1 MKKLVITLALM
12 VFAGSLFAQESK
24 PRWAHIET
32 NHFWDNWEISVDAG
46 VQTVLNLPNEKDGVK
61 INPEGAFGK
70 DFTFAFDAYLTK
82 WITPIVGLRTAF
94 TGLNI
99 TDYYTDAAGASV
111 KNENNYFLIHEDVM
125 FNLTNWFCG
134 YRADRFFNAIAYA
147 GIGYGQS
154 ELKDGD
160 GKNAE
165 WAVPMGILTTYRLC
179 DAWSLNLEWKNI
191 LVRNEFANKPAASVS
206 PKTDVADIMSVT
218 LGLTYKFRNNISEN
232 SSKPRRGFSAYT
244 PIDESQ
250 WVKKSAY
257 DELQRELNDA
267 KGDND
272 NYQKQLDK
280 YKKALDAETKA
291 KNDALAKA
299 AQGSGVAVN
308 EDVTLCIFFNIG
320 SAEVS
325 DRNVENINF
334 MAKLMNANKNVKY
347 TVTGYADKETG
358 SEARNNVLSQ
368 QRAEAVRDALVNAGV
383 SADQIKVD
391 YVGCKVQ
398 PFEGKG
404 YLNRVAIIK

>member
-24 PRWAHIET
+24 PKWAHIET
-32 NHFWDNWEISVDAG
+32 NHFWDNWELSVDAG
-46 VQTVLNLPNEKDGVK
+46 VQTVVPFSNDENGVK
-61 INPEGAFGK
+61 VNPEGAFGK

-94 TGLNI
+94 TGLNL
-99 TDYYTDAAGASV
+99 TNYYTDATTGASV
-111 KNENNYFLIHEDVM
+111 KNENNYFVIHEDVM

-134 YRADRFFNAIAYA
+134 YRADRFFNAIAFV
-147 GIGYGQS
+147 GIGYAQS
-154 ELKDGD
+154 SLKDVD
-160 GKNAE
+160 GTNAE
-165 WAVPMGILTTYRLC
+165 WAVPAGILTTYRLC
-179 DAWSLNLEWKNI
+179 DAWALNLEWKNI
-191 LVRNEFANKPAASVS
+191 IVRNEFTNAPNAAAT
-206 PKTDVADIMSVT
+206 TDVTDIMSLT
-218 LGLTYKFRNNISEN
+218 LGVTYKFKNKTSE
-232 SSKPRRGFSAYT
+232 SATRPTRGFSAYT

-291 KNDALAKA
+291 KNDALAA
-299 AQGSGVAVN
+299 AAKGNGVAVN

-383 SADQIKVD
+383 DADQIKVD

>member
-1 MKKLVITLALM
+1 MLALM
-12 VFAGSLFAQESK
+12 IFAGSLFAQESK
-24 PRWAHIET
+24 PKWAHVET

-46 VQTVLNLPNEKDGVK
+46 LQSVMAIPNEKNGVK
-61 INPEGAFGK
+61 VNPEGVLGK

-82 WITPIVGLRTAF
+82 WITPIIGLRTAF
-94 TGLNI
+94 TGFNLTN
-99 TDYYTDAAGASV
+99 YYTDATTGASV
-111 KNENNYFLIHEDVM
+111 KNENSFFAIHEDFM
-125 FNLTNWFCG
+125 LNLTNWICG
-134 YRADRFFNAIAYA
+134 YRADRFFNAIAYV
-147 GIGYGQS
+147 GVGYAQS
-154 ELKDGD
+154 SLKDVD
-160 GKNAE
+160 GANEE

-179 DAWSLNLEWKNI
+179 DAWALNLEWKNI
-191 LVRNEFANKPAASVS
+191 LIRNDFTNATNTAAKVDVS
-206 PKTDVADIMSVT
+206 DIMSFT
-218 LGLTYKFRNNISEN
+218 LGVTYKFKNNTSE
-232 SSKPRRGFSAYT
+232 SSNRPLRGFSAYT

-250 WVKKSAY
+250 WVKKAAY

-267 KGDND
+267 KGEND
-272 NYQKQLDK
+272 SYQKQLDK

-299 AQGSGVAVN
+299 AQGTGIAVN
-308 EDVTLCIFFNIG
+308 DDATLCIFFNIG

-334 MAKLMNANKNVKY
+334 MAKLINANKGKKY

-368 QRAEAVRDALVNAGV
+368 QRAEAVRDALVKAGV
-383 SADQIKVD
+383 SEDQIKVD

-404 YLNRVAIIK
+404 YLNRVAIIN